1 MSLQIVSLHS
11 HLESLIYI
19 SKTAPLDPC
28 LPAAWSLAKV
38 QAGRTLEFCVREAQR
53 IVGGAGDL
61 SGGGEGERIERI
73 SRDVRVL
80 VVGGGSEEILIDL
93 AVRMG
98 MKKVEGK
105 AKL

>member
-1 MSLQIVSLHS
+1 M
-11 HLESLIYI
+11 
-19 SKTAPLDPC
+19 
-28 LPAAWSLAKV
+28 
-38 QAGRTLEFCVREAQR
+38 REAQR